1 MKLTKLLTLTLAALT
16 LTAFAMGCDGSV
28 TEVTTSTDQPAAST
42 TAGTQRT
49 RRTTATTK
57 LEDNTIIDYGI
68 VSGIKLPWEYVADP
82 SAKAAEEGWILLNDY
97 LEWDE
102 MEVSVV
108 EDSEGD
114 YADIT
119 GKFVYSE
126 NGDTIL
132 EIYAI
137 ETVFAN
143 HQFDHYSNLRFSSQK
158 DEPTFGGIH
167 PVDQTVISDFWA
179 PHCQYLTEFVT
190 HSMELYTDADLQTPV
205 NRYYFELQSAME
217 MLAFQ
222 ECEFEYR
229 ILPVVNDLV
238 EIRIWGKIVEN

>member
-1 MKLTKLLTLTLAALT
+1 MR
-16 LTAFAMGCDGSV
+16 MGV
-28 TEVTTSTDQPAAST
+28 
-42 TAGTQRT
+42 
-49 RRTTATTK
+49 
-57 LEDNTIIDYGI
+57 
-68 VSGIKLPWEYVADP
+68 KLPWEYSEDP
-82 SAKAAEEGWILLNDY
+82 SAIAAEEGWILLNDY
-97 LEWDE
+97 LQWEE
-102 MEVSVV
+102 SEVSVV
-108 EDSEGD
+108 EGSERE
-114 YADIT
+114 YKNVV
-119 GKFVYSE
+119 GKFAYSE

-167 PVDQTVISDFWA
+167 PVDQTVTSDFWA

-222 ECEFEYR
+222 ECEFEYSL
-229 ILPVVNDLV
+229 LPVVNDLV